1 MKERKIN
8 RAQNIADEGRFFDI
22 IDLMYPDI
30 NNFKFDGFFKEIDTT
45 NKTIQNVVEEIKA
58 ILTTTTI

>member
-1 MKERKIN
+1 
-8 RAQNIADEGRFFDI
+8 
-22 IDLMYPDI
+22 MYPDI

>member
-45 NKTIQNVVEEIKA
+45 NKTIQNVAEEIKA